1 MCVCCYLQ
9 CLVKPAVGAVVLAA
23 SSVQHLDG
31 SGAAAGVLGDSGHGS
46 VQAQSEDAALDG
58 SHRLSVGLIWTPHA
72 QTTMT
77 VAELHRWAVQNFGRG
92 GASFQQVMIQCL

>member
-1 MCVCCYLQ
+1 MCCYLQ

-77 VAELHRWAVQNFGRG
+77 VAELHRWAGSEFWTRG
-92 GASFQQVMIQCL
+92 PHFNRFRSSASS

>member
-1 MCVCCYLQ
+1 MLTVKQALIGKPAAKMNTFCVCVCCYLQ

-58 SHRLSVGLIWTPHA
+58 SHRLSVGLIWTPH
-72 QTTMT
+72 THTHT
-77 VAELHRWAVQNFGRG
+77 NNHDGH
-92 GASFQQVMIQCL
+92 